1 MSLRWTDRGRKVFFL
16 HVFPFL
22 SFFQTL
28 FGGVVVIMCAIYFSW
43 LFCLV
48 CFCILLLAQLATG
61 TNTYICSS
69 IHALIHALLMWSFV
83 LHIFGISSQNKLFF
97 HHFITTGF
105 YFRNNLPSTVIK
117 ISLCVCALFD
127 EWQRIS
133 QKSIN
138 YKSHQPPVM

>member
-1 MSLRWTDRGRKVFFL
+1 MSLRWTDRGTKVFFL

-22 SFFQTL
+22 SCFSDSFL
-28 FGGVVVIMCAIYFSW
+28 GGACNVCHYFSW
-43 LFCLV
+43 LFRLV
-48 CFCILLLAQLATG
+48 YFCILLLAQLATG
-61 TNTYICSS
+61 TNTYICSR

-83 LHIFGISSQNKLFF
+83 LHIFWISSQKKWFL

-117 ISLCVCALFD
+117 ISLYICVLFD

-138 YKSHQPPVM
+138 YKSHQPPVI